1 VEGETLNDGTLSPG
15 KNAADVTP
23 VGYATQIT
31 LAVAGDGT
39 SVIYPARRMPES
51 VKSSDRSEHSSV
63 FELRSFIRGGF
74 AGWTGSAVFLVLDL
88 VTRHSSSFSRTRT
101 RTRTRTRGE
110 GTEATPRRNSIASSP
125 AALTLAASRQFGA
138 AESLQRDEECNQNER
153 QNDSMNE
160 DKHLIIHFNNGAKM
174 DVSFP
179 TQIKNS
185 MGALMEALKR
195 ILEGDKLVIHTEQQV
210 VVIPWSSVQYI
221 ESSSVAATALPL
233 GAIKGARIVE
243 SKNQAAA

>member
-1 VEGETLNDGTLSPG
+1 
-15 KNAADVTP
+15 
-23 VGYATQIT
+23 
-31 LAVAGDGT
+31 
-39 SVIYPARRMPES
+39 
-51 VKSSDRSEHSSV
+51 
-63 FELRSFIRGGF
+63 
-74 AGWTGSAVFLVLDL
+74 
-88 VTRHSSSFSRTRT
+88 
-101 RTRTRTRGE
+101 
-110 GTEATPRRNSIASSP
+110 
-125 AALTLAASRQFGA
+125 
-138 AESLQRDEECNQNER
+138 
-153 QNDSMNE
+153 MNE

-174 DVSFP
+174 EVSFP